1 MGTGVQEYVHMRK
14 LTKLLAGAS
23 GLLVAAPAIAQYG
36 AQADFQARIGNLQN
50 RIEAGVRSGAITGTE
65 AAPLREQLRNLQR
78 LERRYAAGGFTQVER
93 TQLQP
98 RIQSLRQQIA
108 TAERNDYARPRPRQD
123 DAWDNDDRDA
133 RYGGDDRYK
142 DDGYRERD
150 WDRDREEYNR
160 DRYDDASLD
169 DVRAYDRDYDPAED
183 RYGARIGSR
192 VPGHYGGVPYELR
205 DDFPETM
212 PFTYRFWEGRVF
224 QVERRTGVIV
234 RIYDVDR

>member
-1 MGTGVQEYVHMRK
+1 MGAGVQEYVHMRK
-14 LTKLLAGAS
+14 LTMLLAGAS
-23 GLLVAAPAIAQYG
+23 GLLAAAPAIAQYEP
-36 AQADFQARIGNLQN
+36 QANFQARIGNLQS

-78 LERRYAAGGFTQVER
+78 LERRYAAGGFTQLER

-123 DAWDNDDRDA
+123 YAWGNDDRDA
-133 RYGGDDRYK
+133 RYGDNGLYE
-142 DDGYRERD
+142 DDGYGDRRR
-150 WDRDREEYNR
+150 DRDQYDR
-160 DRYDDASLD
+160 DGYDDAGRD
-169 DVRAYDRDYDPAED
+169 DDRTYDRDYGREED
-183 RYGARIGSR
+183 RYGARVGGR

-212 PFTYRFWEGRVF
+212 PYTYRFWDGRVF
-224 QVERRTGVIV
+224 QVERRTGLIV
-234 RIYDVDR
+234 RIYDADR